1 MLSQPMGAPA
11 QNQALIPLDQATID
25 GQTVQ
30 TVHARELHAFL
41 EVGKMFAHWIKDR
54 IEAYNFQEN
63 QDFVVFAKT
72 GKNPQGGRPAVEYW
86 LTLDMAKE
94 LAMLERN
101 DKGKLARK
109 YFIECERRLRER
121 SPALPDFT
129 NPAEAAKAWAAE
141 YERAQIEEAKVKEL
155 EAQRQVMEP
164 KASFYD
170 QVMEAGNAV
179 QVRIAAKTIGIGPK
193 ALWDYLQDKK
203 WVYRVDG
210 RLTARQDKLKQGLLD
225 TKLTSFMHPDKG
237 RVATTICLVTP
248 KGLDRLQKELG
259 GLPLFDGGQA

>member
-25 GQTVQ
+25 GQTLE

-72 GKNPQGGRPAVEYW
+72 GKNPQGGRPAMEYW

-121 SPALPDFT
+121 SLALPDFT

-141 YERAQIEEAKVKEL
+141 YERARIEEAKVKEL
-155 EAQRQVMEP
+155 AP

-193 ALWDYLQDKK
+193 ALWDYLQEQR

-210 RLTARQDKLKQGLLD
+210 RLTARQDKLNQGLLD
-225 TKLTSFMHPDKG
+225 TKLTSFMHPEKG
-237 RVATTICLVTP
+237 RRVATTICLVTP
-248 KGLDRLQKELG
+248 KGIDRLQRELG
-259 GLPLFDGGQA
+259 GLPLFDGDRA